1 MPDLNITKKR
11 IRWQILLLCAI
22 PFLWTSCDQT
32 TSVGGSIVPDRNI
45 IASDTLIVP
54 SLEPSTRGKD
64 SLNAYTGDLVFL
76 SAGSYNDPWFGPI
89 TANSYILP
97 SLLLSGLVDTI
108 DEKTIATLR
117 LVPTT
122 IYGDTISTARFGLY
136 RVTQRW
142 RPSEFRAKT
151 KVNVEATPFATFEMS
166 TDTAVTVTLPSA
178 WLNEYKE
185 FVYSKSTNKDSA
197 YVRNYYGFAIKSLD
211 EGKVFSF
218 PKDSIKINF
227 YNPKD
232 TNTVF
237 VRASAY
243 NFTRQASSKPS
254 TGFQV
259 SSNQENLPSFILKLD
274 LNKLKD
280 VNISR
285 AVIRLEEIVDLV
297 PALPPGHKRPNSLV
311 LSAYSPAG
319 LLDPNDIIVLT
330 PAITFIRQTD
340 NSYQANVTNLVR
352 QMIVSGESEKR
363 YYLAIQPRSGIMH
376 NLMISNTYP
385 KQPRLILSV
394 VKRSEQ

>member
-1 MPDLNITKKR
+1 MPDQNITTKR

-22 PFLWTSCDQT
+22 PILWTSCDQV
-32 TSVGGSIVPDRNI
+32 TSVGGSIIPDRTI

-54 SLEPSTRGKD
+54 NLEPSVRGKD
-64 SLNAYTGDLVFL
+64 SLNAYTGDLAFV
-76 SAGSYNDPWFGPI
+76 SAGSYNDPWYGSI

-97 SLLLSGLVDTI
+97 NLLLSGLVDTL

-122 IYGDTISTARFGLY
+122 IYGDTLSTARFGLY

-151 KVNVEATPFATFEMS
+151 KVAVEATPFMTFEMS
-166 TDTAVTVTLPSA
+166 ADTAVTITLPSK

-185 FVYSKSTNKDSA
+185 FVYSKATNKDSA
-197 YVRNYYGFAIKSLD
+197 YVRNYFGFAIKSLD
-211 EGKVFSF
+211 EGKIFSF

-243 NFTRQASSKPS
+243 NFSRQATSKSSG
-254 TGFQV
+254 GFQV
-259 SSNQENLPSFILKLD
+259 SSNQENLPSFFLKLD

-285 AVIRLEEIVDLV
+285 AVIRLEEITDLEPPL
-297 PALPPGHKRPNSLV
+297 PAGHKRPNSLV

-330 PAITFIRQTD
+330 PAITFIRQVD

-363 YYLAIQPRSGIMH
+363 YYLAVQPRSGIMH
-376 NLMISNTYP
+376 NVMINNTYP

-394 VKRSEQ
+394 VKRSE